1 MKKNIKITYKFI
13 ILIIFIISIIST
25 KNVVFASWAD
35 LDDTTSDKITNQE
48 QKNQET
54 KVQESVTKS
63 NNNYLSSLKIK
74 GYDLS
79 PEFNKQTMNYQINDV
94 ATNEI
99 EISAT
104 TDNTKAKIDGIGK
117 IKITSGENNIKIKV
131 TAENGD
137 ERVYTITIKNKNE
150 ENNVITNNEITN
162 TEVQTSTNLEN
173 TNNQVANN
181 TNTNNKLIFAI
192 VGIVL
197 ILIFIL
203 IIIKNKK
210 SRH

>member
-137 ERVYTITIKNKNE
+137 ERVYTITINKNE

-203 IIIKNKK
+203 IIVKNKK